1 MKAIDIN
8 GQIKQYSKLP
18 SSWGNVL
25 GGFDLLS
32 DEQLKTYGFYDVV
45 IPDWDSNIQ
54 ELGDLYFDNASE
66 TFTKDVSNKT
76 WVLTLAELKEQ
87 QINNF
92 KHLTGS
98 KLQETDWYII
108 RNQETGDV
116 IPADITS
123 ARQALRDQ
131 SEVVE
136 NEINALTTKKAVMS
150 YDLPSL
156 I

>member
-1 MKAIDIN
+1 MKAININ

-45 IPDWDSNIQ
+45 IPDYDSRV
-54 ELGDLYFDNASE
+54 EDLGELYFDSASE
-66 TFTKDVSNKT
+66 TFTKDVSDKT
-76 WVLTLAELKEQ
+76 WLLTLAELKEQ

-98 KLQETDWYII
+98 KLQQTDWYII
-108 RNQETGDV
+108 RNQETGGA

-131 SEVVE
+131 CDTVE
-136 NEINALTTKKAVMS
+136 SEINALTTKKAVMS
-150 YDLPSL
+150 YDLPS
-156 I
+156 II

>member
-8 GQIKQYSKLP
+8 GKIKQYSKLP

-45 IPDWDSNIQ
+45 IPDWDSRIQ
-54 ELGDLYFDNASE
+54 ELGDLYFDSTSE
-66 TFTKDVSNKT
+66 TFTKDVSDIT
-76 WVLTLAELKEQ
+76 WTQTLAELKER

-92 KHLTGS
+92 KHSTGI
-98 KLQETDWYII
+98 KLQETDWYVI
-108 RNQETGDV
+108 RNQETGTA

-150 YDLPSL
+150 YDLPS
-156 I
+156 II

>member
-1 MKAIDIN
+1 MKAININ

-45 IPDWDSNIQ
+45 IPDYDSRV
-54 ELGDLYFDNASE
+54 EDLGELYFDSASE
-66 TFTKDVSNKT
+66 TFTKDVSDKT
-76 WVLTLAELKEQ
+76 WIQTLAELKER

-92 KHLTGS
+92 KHSTGI

-108 RNQETGDV
+108 RNQETGAA

-131 SEVVE
+131 ADTVE
-136 NEINALTTKKAVMS
+136 SEINALTTKKAVMS
-150 YDLPSL
+150 YDLPS
-156 I
+156 II

>member
-1 MKAIDIN
+1 MKAIEIN

-32 DEQLKTYGFYDVV
+32 NDELKTYGFYDVV
-45 IPDWDSNIQ
+45 IPDHDSRV
-54 ELGDLYFDNASE
+54 EDLGELYFDSASE
-66 TFTKDVSNKT
+66 TFTKDVSDRT

-92 KHLTGS
+92 KHSTGT
-98 KLQETDWYII
+98 KLQETDWYIV
-108 RNQETGDV
+108 RNQETGTA

-131 SEVVE
+131 CDTVE
-136 NEINALTTKKAVMS
+136 SEINALTTKKAVMS
-150 YDLPSL
+150 YDLPS
-156 I
+156 II

>member
-32 DEQLKTYGFYDVV
+32 DEELKEYGFYDVV
-45 IPDWDSNIQ
+45 IPDYDLRIEDLGELHFDSENEI
-54 ELGDLYFDNASE
+54 
-66 TFTKDVSNKT
+66 FTKYVSDRT
-76 WVLTLAELKEQ
+76 WVQTLSELKQ
-87 QINNF
+87 QRIYNF
-92 KHLTGS
+92 NCDIKI

-108 RNQETGDV
+108 RNQETGDE
-116 IPADITS
+116 IPANIIS
-123 ARQALRDQ
+123 ARQALRNQ

-150 YDLPSL
+150 FDLPNVF
-156 I
+156 

>member
-32 DEQLKTYGFYDVV
+32 DEELKEYGFYDVV
-45 IPDWDSNIQ
+45 IPEYNSTI
-54 ELGDLYFDNASE
+54 EVIGDLYFDSASE

-76 WVLTLAELKEQ
+76 WVQTLAELKEQ

-92 KHLTGS
+92 KHSTGI
-98 KLQETDWYII
+98 KLQETDWYIV
-108 RNQETGDV
+108 RNQEIGDA
-116 IPADITS
+116 IPTDITS
-123 ARQALRDQ
+123 ARQALREQ
-131 SEVVE
+131 ANTVE
-136 NEINALTTKKAVMS
+136 TEINALTTKKAVMS
-150 YDLPSL
+150 YDLPS
-156 I
+156 IM

>member
-1 MKAIDIN
+1 MKAIEIN

-45 IPDWDSNIQ
+45 IPDWDSRI
-54 ELGDLYFDNASE
+54 EEIGDLYFDAENE
-66 TFTKDVSNKT
+66 IFTKDVSDRT
-76 WVLTLAELKEQ
+76 WTQTLAELKEK

-92 KHLTGS
+92 KHSTGI
-98 KLQETDWYII
+98 KLQETDWYVI
-108 RNQETGDV
+108 RNQEIGDA
-116 IPADITS
+116 IPVDITS
-123 ARQALRDQ
+123 ARQALRNQADT
-131 SEVVE
+131 VE
-136 NEINALTTKKAVMS
+136 SEINSKTTKADVMS
-150 YDLPSL
+150 YDFPSL

>member
-1 MKAIDIN
+1 MKAIETN
-8 GQIKQYSKLP
+8 GQINTYDKLP

-32 DEQLKTYGFYDVV
+32 DEELKEYGFYDVV

-54 ELGDLYFDNASE
+54 ELGDLYFDNANE
-66 TFTKDVSNKT
+66 TFTKDVSDKIWVKT
-76 WVLTLAELKEQ
+76 LSELKEQ

-92 KHLTGS
+92 KHLTAS
-98 KLQETDWYII
+98 KLQQTDWYII
-108 RNQETGDV
+108 RNQETGDA
-116 IPADITS
+116 IPSDITS

-131 SEVVE
+131 ANTVE
-136 NEINALTTKKAVMS
+136 TEINALTTKKAVMS
-150 YDLPSL
+150 YDFPSM

>member
-1 MKAIDIN
+1 MKAIETN
-8 GQIKQYSKLP
+8 GQINTYDKLP

-32 DEQLKTYGFYDVV
+32 DEELKEYGFYDVV

-54 ELGDLYFDNASE
+54 ELGDLYFDNANE
-66 TFTKDVSNKT
+66 TFTKDVSDKT
-76 WVLTLAELKEQ
+76 WVKTLSELKEQ

-92 KHLTGS
+92 KHLTAS
-98 KLQETDWYII
+98 KLQQTDWYII
-108 RNQETGDV
+108 RNQETGDA
-116 IPADITS
+116 IPSDITS

-131 SEVVE
+131 ANTVE
-136 NEINALTTKKAVMS
+136 TEINALTTKKAVMS
-150 YDLPSL
+150 YDFPSM

>member
-1 MKAIDIN
+1 MKAIEIN

-32 DEQLKTYGFYDVV
+32 DDELKTYGFYDVV
-45 IPDWDSNIQ
+45 IPDYDSRV
-54 ELGDLYFDNASE
+54 EDLGELYFDSASE
-66 TFTKDVSNKT
+66 TFTKDVSDKT

-92 KHLTGS
+92 KHSTGI

-108 RNQETGDV
+108 RNQETGDA
-116 IPADITS
+116 IPSDITS

-131 SEVVE
+131 ANTVE
-136 NEINALTTKKAVMS
+136 TEINALTTKKAVMS

-156 I
+156 M

>member
-1 MKAIDIN
+1 MKATEIN

-18 SSWGNVL
+18 SSWRNVL

-32 DEQLKTYGFYDVV
+32 DDELKTYGFYDVV
-45 IPDWDSNIQ
+45 IPDYDSRV
-54 ELGDLYFDNASE
+54 EDLGELYFDSASE
-66 TFTKDVSNKT
+66 TFTKDVSDKT
-76 WVLTLAELKEQ
+76 WVLTLKELKER

-92 KHLTGS
+92 NHSTGS
-98 KLQETDWYII
+98 KLQVTDWYVI
-108 RNQETGDV
+108 RNQETGDA
-116 IPADITS
+116 IPSDITS

-131 SEVVE
+131 ANTVE
-136 NEINALTTKKAVMS
+136 TEINALTTKKAVMS

>member
-25 GGFDLLS
+25 GGFNLLS

-66 TFTKDVSNKT
+66 TFTKDVSDKT
-76 WVLTLAELKEQ
+76 WVLTLKELKER

-92 KHLTGS
+92 NHSTGS
-98 KLQETDWYII
+98 KLQVTDWYVI
-108 RNQETGDV
+108 RNQETGDA
-116 IPADITS
+116 IPSDITS

-131 SEVVE
+131 ANTVE
-136 NEINALTTKKAVMS
+136 TEINALTTKKAVMS